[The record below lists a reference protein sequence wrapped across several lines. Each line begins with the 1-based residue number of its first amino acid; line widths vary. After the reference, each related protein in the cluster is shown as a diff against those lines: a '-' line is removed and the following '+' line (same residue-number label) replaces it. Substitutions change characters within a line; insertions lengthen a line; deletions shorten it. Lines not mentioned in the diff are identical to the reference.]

1 MDNPRLWIKLALISV
16 RKINGKLNGWDTST
30 ERLYL
35 PKFLLKNMKKLLA
48 NLTKMAA
55 GLVIAAVV
63 ISCGKEQPK
72 SAPAATSAVDKSE
85 AIVYVNSDS
94 LLNNY
99 EYFKAVKNVFQEKSK
114 KAQSDLTAKG
124 TAFQREVAQY
134 QQGAANLSAD
144 QRKSTEERLARK
156 QQELAA
162 YNQNAGNALAN
173 EEAIENEKLYN
184 KVSEFLKG
192 FAKTKGYKMVLTY
205 SKANPTVLFAD
216 ESLDV
221 TKEVLLGLNDAY
233 KKEKK

>member
-1 MDNPRLWIKLALISV
+1 
-16 RKINGKLNGWDTST
+16 
-30 ERLYL
+30 
-35 PKFLLKNMKKLLA
+35 MKKIFA
-48 NLTKMAA
+48 NLSKVV
-55 GLVIAAVV
+55 GVLLIAATV
-63 ISCGKEQPK
+63 ISCAKEQPK
-72 SAPAATSAVDKSE
+72 TSTSVTTSTNKSE

-99 EYFKAVKNVFQEKSK
+99 EYFKDVKNVFQEKSK
-114 KAQSDLTAKG
+114 KAQADLTAKG

-134 QQGAANLSAD
+134 QQNASNLSAD
-144 QRKSTEERLARK
+144 ERNSTEQRLARK

-162 YNQNAGNALAN
+162 FNQTAGNALAN
-173 EEAIENEKLYN
+173 EEAVENEKLYN

-221 TKEVLLGLNDAY
+221 TKEVLAGLNDVY

>member
-1 MDNPRLWIKLALISV
+1 MGLENWSEF
-16 RKINGKLNGWDTST
+16 NGWDTSA

-35 PKFLLKNMKKLLA
+35 RKFLLKNMKKILA
-48 NLTKMAA
+48 NLSNLGAVLM
-55 GLVIAAVV
+55 IAAAM

-72 SAPAATSAVDKSE
+72 NTPATTTSSDKAE
-85 AIVYVNSDS
+85 LIVYVNSDS

-99 EYFKAVKNVFQEKSK
+99 EYFKDVKNVFQDKSK
-114 KAQSDLTAKG
+114 KAQADLTAKS

-134 QQGAANLSAD
+134 NQNAANLSAD
-144 QRKSTEERLARK
+144 QRQGTEQRLARK

-184 KVSEFLKG
+184 KVSEYLKG

-205 SKANPTVLFAD
+205 SKANPTILFAD

-221 TKEVLLGLNDAY
+221 TKEVLAGLNEAY

>member
-1 MDNPRLWIKLALISV
+1 M
-16 RKINGKLNGWDTST
+16 RKILAKLS
-30 ERLYL
+30 
-35 PKFLLKNMKKLLA
+35 KV
-48 NLTKMAA
+48 AA
-55 GLVIAAVV
+55 GLVIAAAV

-72 SAPAATSAVDKSE
+72 SNTSVTTSTINKSE
-85 AIVYVNSDS
+85 AIVFVNSDS

-99 EYFKAVKNVFQEKSK
+99 EYFKDVKNVFQEKSK

-124 TAFQREVAQY
+124 TAFQKEVAQY
-134 QQGAANLSAD
+134 QQNAANLSAD
-144 QRKSTEERLARK
+144 QRTSTEERLARK

-173 EEAIENEKLYN
+173 EEAVENEKLYN

-192 FAKTKGYKMVLTY
+192 YAKGKGYKMVLTY

-221 TKEVLLGLNDAY
+221 TKEVLAGLNEAY